1 MHRDAVHDTKNR
13 FFQNITHEFRTPLTL
28 ISGPLDRLMKSPEIN
43 NPEIRNT
50 LGGIKKN
57 SEHLLRLINNVLDI
71 SRLESGL
78 MPVNL
83 LETSVAPFLESV
95 VDIFQSY
102 AHSRKIN
109 LLFINHGFD
118 FSAMID
124 REKLRI
130 ILSNLLS
137 NAIKFSDNG
146 TLITLDLDCDKSSY
160 VITVTD
166 QGKGINRADQQK
178 IFDRFYRV
186 EGSDEEG
193 TGLGLSLVK
202 ELTELLDGE
211 IKVASS
217 TDLGTTF
224 RITFPIIN
232 PGDPEHIPI
241 GADAGV
247 SIIPVISPVAKD
259 YLILLVEDNEGMAQ
273 FVKEG
278 LEKDYLIYRCANGEQ
293 GYQKAIE
300 IVPNLIISDVMMPKM
315 DGYALCQKIKG
326 HPITDHIPFLLLTA
340 RADLQSRLEGM
351 AKGADAYLAKPFNDK
366 ELRLVIKNIL
376 HTQKQLIDKIS
387 TSNESKSTE
396 NPAALHPFI
405 LSLEEIIGKNLQA
418 AELNVD
424 FLCKATGT
432 SRTQLHRKIKALT
445 GKSTIQLVTEIKL
458 DKAERLLRTTDL
470 NISEIAYACGYTD
483 PAYFAQVFSRQY
495 HCSASEFR
503 EKIILS

>member
-1 MHRDAVHDTKNR
+1 
-13 FFQNITHEFRTPLTL
+13 
-28 ISGPLDRLMKSPEIN
+28 
-43 NPEIRNT
+43 
-50 LGGIKKN
+50 
-57 SEHLLRLINNVLDI
+57 
-71 SRLESGL
+71 

-83 LETSVAPFLESV
+83 LETPVASFLESV
-95 VDIFQSY
+95 VDLFQSY
-102 AHSRKIN
+102 AHSRQIN

-118 FSAMID
+118 FSVMVD

-137 NAIKFSDNG
+137 NAIKFSENG
-146 TLITLDLDCDKSSY
+146 TLITMDLDSNKTSY
-160 VITVTD
+160 VITMTD
-166 QGKGINRADQQK
+166 QGKGIDMEDQEK

-186 EGSDEEG
+186 EGSAEEG

-202 ELTELLDGE
+202 ELTQLLDGE
-211 IKVASS
+211 IEVASS
-217 TDLGTTF
+217 TDRGTTF

-232 PGDPEHIPI
+232 LGASDVRPI
-241 GADAGV
+241 STNTKGSNNPVTNTV
-247 SIIPVISPVAKD
+247 SKD
-259 YLILLVEDNEGMAQ
+259 YLILLVEDNDSMAQ
-273 FVKEG
+273 FDKEG
-278 LEKDYLIYRCANGEQ
+278 LEKDYQIYRCANGEQ

-300 IVPNLIISDVMMPKM
+300 IVPNLINSDVMMPKM
-315 DGYALCQKIKG
+315 DGYALCKKIKG

-351 AKGADAYLAKPFNDK
+351 AKGADAYLAKPFNDN

-376 HTQKQLIDKIS
+376 QTQKQLIDKLSFS
-387 TSNESKSTE
+387 TESKTE
-396 NPAALHPFI
+396 AGPASSHPFI
-405 LSLEEIIGKNLQA
+405 LSLEEIIVKNLQT

-445 GKSTIQLVTEIKL
+445 GKSTIQLVTEIRL
-458 DKAERLLRTTDL
+458 HKAEQLLRTTRL

-495 HCSASEFR
+495 ACSASEFR
-503 EKIILS
+503 EKINLP